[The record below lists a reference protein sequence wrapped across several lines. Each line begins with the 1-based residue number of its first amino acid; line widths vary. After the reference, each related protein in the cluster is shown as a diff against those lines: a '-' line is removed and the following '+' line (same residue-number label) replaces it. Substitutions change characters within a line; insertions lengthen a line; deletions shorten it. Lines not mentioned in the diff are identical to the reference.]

1 MRAVIFQLFQ
11 AEKEK
16 YPYLCRIRS
25 LTLKI
30 PLSMETPENKNDV
43 FEPMPEEAAAQV
55 TAENSADGN
64 RSQKMAEAKKNLL
77 AGALWCVGGLA
88 FSFLSYYFATAG
100 GRIQAIKGLVV
111 ILKIQHQEGRFTAF
125 WRTAALAACSLA
137 ALLYLGQ
144 LSVRL
149 AGGEEMQVVDTEQIY
164 TGAQG
169 IKAKIPAGYTL
180 LEETVQPETD
190 ETYAY
195 YGFDTYNDRIGYSLG
210 KVVDM
215 LCSEGYI
222 TENPELVYAVYDM
235 LYEGSLVTAT
245 FRYGKKDYG
254 KRETRLRIESLLKG
268 IELE

>member
-1 MRAVIFQLFQ
+1 
-11 AEKEK
+11 
-16 YPYLCRIRS
+16 
-25 LTLKI
+25 
-30 PLSMETPENKNDV
+30 METPENKNDV

-100 GRIQAIKGLVV
+100 GRYVVATGAIIWGAIQAIKGLVV

-169 IKAKIPAGYTL
+169 IKAKIPAGYTCSKKPCSPKRTKPTPT
-180 LEETVQPETD
+180 TVSTPT
-190 ETYAY
+190 TT
-195 YGFDTYNDRIGYSLG
+195 G
-210 KVVDM
+210 
-215 LCSEGYI
+215 
-222 TENPELVYAVYDM
+222 
-235 LYEGSLVTAT
+235 
-245 FRYGKKDYG
+245 
-254 KRETRLRIESLLKG
+254 
-268 IELE
+268 

>member
-1 MRAVIFQLFQ
+1 
-11 AEKEK
+11 
-16 YPYLCRIRS
+16 
-25 LTLKI
+25 
-30 PLSMETPENKNDV
+30 METPENKNDV

-100 GRIQAIKGLVV
+100 GRYVVATGAIIWGAIQAIKGLVV

-169 IKAKIPAGYTL
+169 IKAKIPAGIHPARRNRAARNGRNLRL
-180 LEETVQPETD
+180 LRFRHLQRP
-190 ETYAY
+190 
-195 YGFDTYNDRIGYSLG
+195 DRLQSGQGRGYDSG
-210 KVVDM
+210 GDHV
-215 LCSEGYI
+215 
-222 TENPELVYAVYDM
+222 
-235 LYEGSLVTAT
+235 
-245 FRYGKKDYG
+245 R
-254 KRETRLRIESLLKG
+254 R
-268 IELE
+268 

>member
-1 MRAVIFQLFQ
+1 
-11 AEKEK
+11 
-16 YPYLCRIRS
+16 
-25 LTLKI
+25 
-30 PLSMETPENKNDV
+30 
-43 FEPMPEEAAAQV
+43 
-55 TAENSADGN
+55 
-64 RSQKMAEAKKNLL
+64 MAEAKKNLL

-100 GRIQAIKGLVV
+100 GRYVVATGAIIWGAIQAIKGLVV

-215 LCSEGYI
+215 IPEEI
-222 TENPELVYAVYDM
+222 TSVDEISDHCAQRDSAFY
-235 LYEGSLVTAT
+235 TADSSRRRSAPKST
-245 FRYGKKDYG
+245 AAKCCAAKD
-254 KRETRLRIESLLKG
+254 T
-268 IELE
+268 